1 MTRDPALTA
10 TSLAPIALLTLH
22 LAGDVVFGMEEGGP
36 EMLVGVLILA
46 VWLYAT
52 VALPRRLPGYVILFL
67 GSVLGAAMPV
77 IHTRGA
83 GLGGA
88 FAARPGAFFFIWTLL
103 ALGVLGLVAAAL
115 SVRGIWSLR
124 RPATPFE
131 PPPR

>member
-10 TSLAPIALLTLH
+10 TSLAAIALLTLH

-46 VWLYAT
+46 VWLYGA
-52 VALPRRLPGYVILFL
+52 VALPRRMPGYVILLL
-67 GSVLGAAMPV
+67 GAILAAAMPV

-88 FAARPGAFFFIWTLL
+88 MAARPGALLFISTVL
-103 ALGVLGLVAAAL
+103 ALGALGLVAAAL